1 MEINM
6 NNPLINKF
14 ATPFDTVPFKEI
26 LPEHFL
32 PALKVAIDEAKSNVD
47 KIVNSS
53 DKPTFSNVIV
63 ALEESDETLNQVSLT
78 FFNLLSAESNDEMQN
93 IAKEFSPMIT
103 RYSNDVGLN
112 ENLFNKIKTVYEE
125 RNTLNLNQEE
135 GMLLDKFYKNFSR
148 NGALLN
154 DNDKATLRELDEEL
168 SKLSLTYSDNI
179 LEETNSFELVID
191 NRDDLKGLTDS
202 ALEAAALS
210 AKEKDL
216 EGKWRFTLDY
226 PSYVPFL
233 TYVDNRELREKMY
246 KTFTSRAFKGGKL
259 DNSESVKRIV
269 MLRQKRA
276 NLLGYNTH
284 ADFILEE
291 RMAETSDNVMEFLN
305 NFLEKAKP
313 IAERELK
320 ELKDFANDNGGLK
333 QDDFMPWD
341 SAYWSDKL
349 KKEKY
354 DFNSEELKPYFKLE
368 NVIDGV
374 FQVAKNLYGL
384 RFKERKDIP
393 TYHEDV
399 MTYEVLDEQDRH
411 IAVFYGDFFPRAG
424 KRSGAWMTEF
434 REQSVK
440 SGQDIRPHVSNV
452 CNFSKPT
459 ETKPSLLT
467 FNEVTTLFHEF
478 GHGLHGML
486 SKCNYSS
493 LSGPNV
499 YWDFVELPSQILEN
513 WAFEKDCLDLFAT
526 HFETGE
532 KIPQDLIDKIK
543 KTASFQEG
551 LGTLRQISFSLLD
564 MAWHTSN
571 VTEATDVSEFETE
584 AMSKC
589 QLLPRVDG
597 SNMSVA
603 FSHIFSGG
611 YSAGYYS
618 YKWAEVL
625 DADAFEAF
633 KEKGIFNKE
642 VAQSFRENILE
653 KGGTENP
660 MELYKK
666 FRGKAPTPDAL
677 LKRAGLV

>member
-1 MEINM
+1 M

-14 ATPFDTVPFKEI
+14 ATPFDTVPFNEI
-26 LPEHFL
+26 LPNHFL
-32 PALKVAIDEAKSNVD
+32 PALKVAIDEAKANVD
-47 KIVNSS
+47 KIVESS
-53 DKPTFSNVIV
+53 DKPTFTNVIV
-63 ALEESDETLNQVSLT
+63 ALEESDQTLNQVSLT
-78 FFNLLSAESNDEMQN
+78 FFNLLSAESSDEMQN

-112 ENLFNKIKTVYEE
+112 EKLFEKIKTVYEE
-125 RNTLNLNQEE
+125 RNTSNLNQEE
-135 GMLLDKFYKNFSR
+135 GMLLDKLYKNFSR

-154 DNDKATLRELDEEL
+154 EEDKGVLRKLDEEL
-168 SKLSLTYSDNI
+168 ANLSLTYSDNI
-179 LEETNSFELVID
+179 LEETNSFELIID
-191 NRDDLKGLTDS
+191 SKDELKGLTES

-210 AKEKDL
+210 AKEKNL

-233 TYVDNRELREKMY
+233 TYVDSRELREKMY
-246 KTFTSRAFKGGKL
+246 RTFTSRAFKGDKL

-276 NLLGYNTH
+276 NLLGYKTH

-291 RMAETSDNVMEFLN
+291 RMAETPTNVMEFLN

-313 IAERELK
+313 IAERELN
-320 ELKDFANDNGGLK
+320 ELRDFANEKGGLK
-333 QDDFMPWD
+333 QADFMPWD

-349 KKEKY
+349 KKEKF

-374 FQVAKNLYGL
+374 FQVAKKLYGL

-399 MTYEVLDEQDRH
+399 KTYEVLDEQDRH

-434 REQSVK
+434 REQSVQG
-440 SGQDIRPHVSNV
+440 GQDNRPHVSNV

-486 SKCNYSS
+486 SKCNYAS

-543 KTASFQEG
+543 NTASFQEG

-564 MAWHTSN
+564 MAWHTSTI
-571 VTEATDVSEFETE
+571 TESTDVSEFETK

-589 QLLPRVDG
+589 QLLPKVEG

-642 VAQSFRENILE
+642 VAKSFRENILE

-660 MELYKK
+660 MDLYKK
-666 FRGKAPTPDAL
+666 FRGKAPSPDAL